1 MSVPGRRYLVTGV
14 LGAIGAWTARTLVDR
29 GAHVVGL
36 DLGGSQH
43 RLDIAFESLGRDRL
57 ELVQGDIADL
67 DELERLL
74 SERGITNVVHLA
86 AMQVPFV
93 RERPALGALVNVVG
107 TVNVLEAAR
116 RTGVTAPVVYAS
128 SIAVFGPTE
137 GAPRRRS
144 TVSSSGRTRRRPSAI
159 CEDYG
164 VPSIGLR
171 PHTVYGPGRDQG
183 LTSAPTAAMLAAA
196 AGVPYEIPFGG
207 RLQFQYLPDVAEA
220 FVRASEVDRRDA
232 SVHTLD
238 GPSASVEEVVE
249 LVEAVSG
256 VERGTITWRGDP
268 LPFPGE
274 ADGSS
279 FVELLGGSVN
289 RPLAD
294 GVADAIERFRQAA
307 RDRAGRAAGLSHPTR
322 EQGGSDERTQG
333 HAEVHQGSRPDGQGV
348 HGRRTSRDEG
358 ARAGAEGGGAPRQG
372 QGGRGK

>member
-1 MSVPGRRYLVTGV
+1 VSEPGRRYLVTGV
-14 LGAIGAWTARTLVDR
+14 LGAIGAWTARTLVER

-36 DLGGSQH
+36 DIGGSRH
-43 RLDIAFESLGRDRL
+43 RLDIAFESLARDGL
-57 ELVQGDIADL
+57 ELVEGDIVDL
-67 DELERLL
+67 DGLERLL
-74 SERGITNVVHLA
+74 STHGITNVVHLA

-116 RTGVTAPVVYAS
+116 RAGVTTPVVYAS
-128 SIAVFGPTE
+128 SIAVFGPA
-137 GAPRRRS
+137 GSAAPQTLYGVFKRANEETAYRYF
-144 TVSSSGRTRRRPSAI
+144 
-159 CEDYG
+159 EDYG

-196 AGVPYEIPFGG
+196 ADVPYEIPFGG

-238 GPSASVEEVVE
+238 GPSASVDDVVQ
-249 LVEAVSG
+249 LIEAVRG
-256 VERGTITWRGDP
+256 GERGAITWRGDP

-279 FVELLGGSVN
+279 FVELLGGTVN

-294 GVADAIERFRQAA
+294 GIGDAIERFRRLL
-307 RDRAGRAAGLSHPTR
+307 RDGLVASPA
-322 EQGGSDERTQG
+322 S
-333 HAEVHQGSRPDGQGV
+333 P
-348 HGRRTSRDEG
+348 
-358 ARAGAEGGGAPRQG
+358 
-372 QGGRGK
+372 

>member
-43 RLDIAFESLGRDRL
+43 RLDIAFEFLAPDRL
-57 ELVQGDIADL
+57 ELVEGDIADL

-74 SERGITNVVHLA
+74 STRGITNVVHLA

-116 RTGVTAPVVYAS
+116 RAGVTTPVVYAS
-128 SIAVFGPTE
+128 SIAVFGPA
-137 GAPRRRS
+137 GSVAPQTLYGVFKRANEETAFRYF
-144 TVSSSGRTRRRPSAI
+144 
-159 CEDYG
+159 EDYG

-183 LTSAPTAAMLAAA
+183 LTSAPTTAMLAAA

-238 GPSASVEEVVE
+238 GPAASVDEVVE
-249 LVEAVSG
+249 VIEAVHG
-256 VERGTITWRGDP
+256 VERGAITWHGDP

-279 FVELLGGSVN
+279 FVELLGGTVN
-289 RPLAD
+289 RPLAE
-294 GVADAIERFRQAA
+294 GVADAIERFRRLLA
-307 RDRAGRAAGLSHPTR
+307 RGLVLPPPAGAGRDSG
-322 EQGGSDERTQG
+322 D
-333 HAEVHQGSRPDGQGV
+333 V
-348 HGRRTSRDEG
+348 
-358 ARAGAEGGGAPRQG
+358 
-372 QGGRGK
+372 